1 MAQLGLG
8 IHRTPR
14 NMSSLG
20 LGSAGDKEPTWDCAP
35 NRELGSLD
43 CLGLGRARDTWF
55 NWGWAFIQ
63 HLGICAAWTWEV
75 QETHGQPG
83 TSRLAQDGP

>member
-1 MAQLGLG
+1 
-8 IHRTPR
+8 
-14 NMSSLG
+14 MSSLG

-63 HLGICAAWTWEV
+63 HLGI
-75 QETHGQPG
+75 
-83 TSRLAQDGP
+83 